1 MSDIFLG
8 ITLAVLLT
16 VMFINMDV
24 AHPDPQAYEPK
35 RKRRRF
41 K

>member
-24 AHPDPQAYEPK
+24 VHLDPQAYAPK
-35 RKRRRF
+35 CKRRHS